1 MPDWSDERSVL
12 ANHLLVIRGT
22 SHEPGFEPGSLIFRF
37 MLTSL
42 ILLVVIPSYI
52 LITGS
57 FGIPYALITGR
68 PACLYWLGR
77 LGARL
82 GFAIARIRINVHG
95 WDATKKPHVI
105 YMMNHSSNLDVPAVF
120 INLPGQVRVLGKKEL
135 FKLPIL
141 GTAMRLGGFVPVDRS
156 NRESAVASVR
166 EAAEVARSGSSFLI
180 APEGTRSRTGKVLP
194 FKKGAFYMAIDSGVP
209 IQPITV
215 KGVFELMPPG
225 SFAIKSG
232 TIDVIFHDPVTT
244 SDLTHEDRIQLME
257 QVRSIIA
264 SPLEAE
270 ATSV

>member
-1 MPDWSDERSVL
+1 
-12 ANHLLVIRGT
+12 
-22 SHEPGFEPGSLIFRF
+22 

-42 ILLVVIPSYI
+42 ILLVVLPLYI
-52 LITGS
+52 VITGS

-68 PACLYWLGR
+68 SACLYYLGR

-95 WDATKKPHVI
+95 WDSTKNPHVI

-120 INLPGQVRVLGKKEL
+120 INLRGEVRALGKKEL
-135 FKLPIL
+135 FKLPVF

-156 NRESAVASVR
+156 NREAAVASVR
-166 EAAEVARSGSSFLI
+166 GAAEAARSGCSFLI

-215 KGVFELMPPG
+215 KGAFELMPPG

-232 TIDVIFHDPVTT
+232 TIDVIFHNPVPT
-244 SDLTHEDRIQLME
+244 SNLTHDDRHQLME
-257 QVRSIIA
+257 KVRVIIA
-264 SPLEAE
+264 GPLEGE
-270 ATSV
+270 AVRA